1 MIQRMFMRTNAVK
14 IDAGGKS
21 LRMYKSTIVHFGQNS
36 KQNFMFVYDTK
47 NSGLAGQDVYFTG
60 EEINDK
66 QHHIRQLKPPK
77 VCVKRTLYISHR

>member
-1 MIQRMFMRTNAVK
+1 
-14 IDAGGKS
+14 
-21 LRMYKSTIVHFGQNS
+21 
-36 KQNFMFVYDTK
+36 MFVYDTK

-77 VCVKRTLYISHR
+77 VCVRRTLYMSHR